1 MEKRA
6 TYAAVAANISIR
18 LAFVAI
24 ARLAENATVK
34 AQTSP
39 SRADT
44 LVTNDRTII
53 ETIGVSEDATV
64 PRMLMTPNT

>member
-1 MEKRA
+1 MHKREA
-6 TYAAVAANISIR
+6 YAAVAANISIR

-24 ARLAENATVK
+24 ARLAENANVK
-34 AQTSP
+34 AHTTP
-39 SRADT
+39 SRADV

-64 PRMLMTPNT
+64 PRMYMTPNM